1 MRNNLLLRTVIRFE
15 DDELG
20 IIPAFVKVADIFYIR
35 SLELVDRLIIISY
48 GEYIRTIEAD

>member
-15 DDELG
+15 DDELC

-35 SLELVDRLIIISY
+35 SLELIDGLIVISY
-48 GEYIRTIEAD
+48 GEYVRTVETD

>member
-20 IIPAFVKVADIFYIR
+20 IIPAFVKVTNIFYIR
-35 SLELVDRLIIISY
+35 SLELIDGLIIISY
-48 GEYIRTIEAD
+48 GEYVRTIETD